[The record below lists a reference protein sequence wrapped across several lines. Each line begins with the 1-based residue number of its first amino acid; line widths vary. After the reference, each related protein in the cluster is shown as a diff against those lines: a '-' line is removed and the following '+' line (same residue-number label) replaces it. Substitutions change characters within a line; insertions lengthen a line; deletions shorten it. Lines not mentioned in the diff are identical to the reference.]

1 VSDPTTRDATG
12 IPRGP
17 CIAEAPR
24 CVRCPC
30 PADDGPYC
38 SDACKDLDETSREV
52 RVVRERMA
60 ERHRRAQ
67 PPREQDLIELGALLR
82 HLDDVEHGDDALE
95 RSGVEWIER
104 YLPRLLAG
112 GTLEVRG

>member
-1 VSDPTTRDATG
+1 
-12 IPRGP
+12 
-17 CIAEAPR
+17 
-24 CVRCPC
+24 
-30 PADDGPYC
+30 
-38 SDACKDLDETSREV
+38 
-52 RVVRERMA
+52 M
-60 ERHRRAQ
+60 Q
-67 PPREQDLIELGALLR
+67 PPRELDLIELGALLR